1 MFCLVY
7 LTHIIDGGYY
17 MKSSFNINE
26 FKQLKEKDIPYVIP
40 DRVRSLVRHIEET
53 LSDKMNKLKA
63 AKTNKEKNEI
73 KLKTIINAQFVLTPE
88 DRKYITTIY
97 KEAGFKVKHV
107 ETSKEDPYEDGIRNV
122 NLPRIKYSQII
133 LS

>member
-1 MFCLVY
+1 
-7 LTHIIDGGYY
+7 
-17 MKSSFNINE
+17 MKSSFNIDE

-97 KEAGFKVKHV
+97 KEAGFKVKYV